1 MDSSQKLT
9 NTDVKKLNKNRIF
22 RLIYNSDKISRQ
34 EIADQL
40 GLSLPTVN
48 QNLKMLM
55 EDGLIEY
62 VGNFTST
69 GGRRAQAITI
79 DNNAR
84 KAISVNIKADYINVD
99 VVGLKGQI
107 IYSMAVKAHFS
118 KSSAYIEKL
127 TDAVRHAVDYVGAD
141 ADDILGVGITVPGIL
156 DDEKQILISAPPLKA
171 KNYDFTRLIS
181 AIDYPVV
188 VMNDARAEAYAGH
201 WFNGKP
207 EDEKI
212 YIMLGEGVGGAYINA
227 SAIRNGVH
235 NRGGEFGHMVI
246 HPGGKQCLCG
256 KKGCFEAYVSEK
268 VLSSEL
274 DMTLD
279 NFFELAAQGNKNN
292 SDVLDEYMDNLA
304 LGINNI
310 YTMMD
315 CDIVLGGT
323 VAPYLKQYENSIK
336 EACHSAFSASV
347 SMISPGTSHG
357 FPFSSTA
364 TIVRYALLIG
374 LRMPSIDSTY
384 VSTRTSMEV
393 CPTYV
398 IFAIITISSFT

>member
-79 DNNAR
+79 NNNAR
-84 KAISVNIKADYINVD
+84 KAISVNIKTDYINVD

-127 TDAVRHAVDYVGAD
+127 TDVVRHAVDYVGAD

-188 VMNDARAEAYAGH
+188 VMNDARAEAYAVH

-279 NFFELAAQGNKNN
+279 NFFELAVQGNKNN
-292 SDVLDEYMDNLA
+292 SNVLDEYMDNLA

-336 EACHSAFSASV
+336 ERLVNDYSFDTDADYLR
-347 SMISPGTSHG
+347 ISDGGGRKSG
-357 FPFSSTA
+357 LGA
-364 TIVRYALLIG
+364 ALSFVA
-374 LRMPSIDSTY
+374 RFIDG
-384 VSTRTSMEV
+384 VE
-393 CPTYV
+393 
-398 IFAIITISSFT
+398 

>member
-79 DNNAR
+79 NNNAR

-118 KSSAYIEKL
+118 KSSAYIGKL

-141 ADDILGVGITVPGIL
+141 ADDILGVGVTVPGIL

-181 AIDYPVV
+181 AIDYPVI

-323 VAPYLKQYENSIK
+323 VAPYLKQYDNSIK
-336 EACHSAFSASV
+336 ERLVNDYSFDTDADYLR
-347 SMISPGTSHG
+347 ISDGGGRKSG
-357 FPFSSTA
+357 LGA
-364 TIVRYALLIG
+364 ALSFVA
-374 LRMPSIDSTY
+374 RFIDG
-384 VSTRTSMEV
+384 VE
-393 CPTYV
+393 
-398 IFAIITISSFT
+398 

>member
-79 DNNAR
+79 NNNAR
-84 KAISVNIKADYINVD
+84 KAISVNIKTDYINVD

-127 TDAVRHAVDYVGAD
+127 TDVVRHAVDYVGAD

-188 VMNDARAEAYAGH
+188 VMNDARAEAYADH
-201 WFNGKP
+201 WFNGKS

-279 NFFELAAQGNKNN
+279 NFFELAVQGNKNN
-292 SDVLDEYMDNLA
+292 SNVLDEYMDNLA

-336 EACHSAFSASV
+336 ERLVNDYSFDTDADYLR
-347 SMISPGTSHG
+347 ISDGGGRKSG
-357 FPFSSTA
+357 LGA
-364 TIVRYALLIG
+364 ALSFVA
-374 LRMPSIDSTY
+374 RFIDG
-384 VSTRTSMEV
+384 VE
-393 CPTYV
+393 
-398 IFAIITISSFT
+398 

>member
-55 EDGLIEY
+55 EDELIEY

-79 DNNAR
+79 NNNAR
-84 KAISVNIKADYINVD
+84 KAISMNIKADYINVD

-171 KNYDFTRLIS
+171 KNYDFTKLIS

-188 VMNDARAEAYAGH
+188 VMNDARAEAYADH
-201 WFNGKP
+201 WFNGKS

-246 HPGGKQCLCG
+246 HPEGKQCLCG

-279 NFFELAAQGNKNN
+279 NFFELVVQGNKNN
-292 SDVLDEYMDNLA
+292 SNVLDEYMDNLA

-336 EACHSAFSASV
+336 ERLVNDYSFDTDADYLR
-347 SMISPGTSHG
+347 ISDGGGRKSG
-357 FPFSSTA
+357 LGA
-364 TIVRYALLIG
+364 ALSFVA
-374 LRMPSIDSTY
+374 RFIDG
-384 VSTRTSMEV
+384 VE
-393 CPTYV
+393 
-398 IFAIITISSFT
+398 

>member
-34 EIADQL
+34 EIADRL

-79 DNNAR
+79 SNNAR

-107 IYSMAVKAHFS
+107 IYSMDVKAHFS

-127 TDAVRHAVDYVGAD
+127 TDAVRHAADYVGAD

-171 KNYDFTRLIS
+171 KNYDFTKLIS

-188 VMNDARAEAYAGH
+188 VMNDARAEAYADH
-201 WFNGKP
+201 WFNGNP

-292 SDVLDEYMDNLA
+292 SNVLDEYMDNLA

-323 VAPYLKQYENSIK
+323 VAPYLKQYDNSIK
-336 EACHSAFSASV
+336 ERLVNDYSFDTDADYLK
-347 SMISPGTSHG
+347 ISDDGGGKSG
-357 FPFSSTA
+357 LGA
-364 TIVRYALLIG
+364 ALSFVA
-374 LRMPSIDSTY
+374 RFIDG
-384 VSTRTSMEV
+384 VE
-393 CPTYV
+393 
-398 IFAIITISSFT
+398 

>member
-118 KSSAYIEKL
+118 KS
-127 TDAVRHAVDYVGAD
+127 R
-141 ADDILGVGITVPGIL
+141 
-156 DDEKQILISAPPLKA
+156 
-171 KNYDFTRLIS
+171 
-181 AIDYPVV
+181 
-188 VMNDARAEAYAGH
+188 
-201 WFNGKP
+201 
-207 EDEKI
+207 
-212 YIMLGEGVGGAYINA
+212 
-227 SAIRNGVH
+227 
-235 NRGGEFGHMVI
+235 
-246 HPGGKQCLCG
+246 
-256 KKGCFEAYVSEK
+256 SEEHT
-268 VLSSEL
+268 SEL
-274 DMTLD
+274 QSR
-279 NFFELAAQGNKNN
+279 E
-292 SDVLDEYMDNLA
+292 
-304 LGINNI
+304 
-310 YTMMD
+310 
-315 CDIVLGGT
+315 
-323 VAPYLKQYENSIK
+323 
-336 EACHSAFSASV
+336 
-347 SMISPGTSHG
+347 
-357 FPFSSTA
+357 
-364 TIVRYALLIG
+364 
-374 LRMPSIDSTY
+374 
-384 VSTRTSMEV
+384 
-393 CPTYV
+393 
-398 IFAIITISSFT
+398 

>member
-79 DNNAR
+79 NNNAR

-171 KNYDFTRLIS
+171 KNYDFTKLIS

-188 VMNDARAEAYAGH
+188 VMNDARAEAYADH
-201 WFNGKP
+201 WFNGKH

-292 SDVLDEYMDNLA
+292 SNVLDEYMDNLA

-323 VAPYLKQYENSIK
+323 VAPYLKQYDNSIK
-336 EACHSAFSASV
+336 ERLVNDYSFDTDADYLR
-347 SMISPGTSHG
+347 ISDGGGRKSG
-357 FPFSSTA
+357 LGA
-364 TIVRYALLIG
+364 ALSFVA
-374 LRMPSIDSTY
+374 RFIDG
-384 VSTRTSMEV
+384 VE
-393 CPTYV
+393 
-398 IFAIITISSFT
+398 

>member
-127 TDAVRHAVDYVGAD
+127 KDAVRHAVDYVGAD

-188 VMNDARAEAYAGH
+188 VMNDARAEAYADH
-201 WFNGKP
+201 WFNGKS

-274 DMTLD
+274 NTSLEDFFAQAEKGKPDYVDML
-279 NFFELAAQGNKNN
+279 E
-292 SDVLDEYMDNLA
+292 EYIDNLA

-323 VAPYLKQYENSIK
+323 VAPYIKRYEDRIK
-336 EACHSAFSASV
+336 ECLVNDYSFDTDADYLK
-347 SMISPGTSHG
+347 ISDDGGGKSG
-357 FPFSSTA
+357 LGA
-364 TIVRYALLIG
+364 ALSFVA
-374 LRMPSIDSTY
+374 RFIDG
-384 VSTRTSMEV
+384 VE
-393 CPTYV
+393 
-398 IFAIITISSFT
+398 

>member
-34 EIADQL
+34 EIADRL

-79 DNNAR
+79 SNNAR
-84 KAISVNIKADYINVD
+84 RAISVNIKADYINVD

-107 IYSMAVKAHFS
+107 IYSMDVKAHFS

-127 TDAVRHAVDYVGAD
+127 TDAVRHAADYVGAD

-292 SDVLDEYMDNLA
+292 SNVLDEYMDNLA

-323 VAPYLKQYENSIK
+323 VAPYLKQYDNSIK
-336 EACHSAFSASV
+336 ERLVNDYSFDTDADYLR
-347 SMISPGTSHG
+347 ISDGGGRKSG
-357 FPFSSTA
+357 LGA
-364 TIVRYALLIG
+364 ALSFVA
-374 LRMPSIDSTY
+374 RFIDG
-384 VSTRTSMEV
+384 VE
-393 CPTYV
+393 
-398 IFAIITISSFT
+398 

>member
-336 EACHSAFSASV
+336 EHLVNDYSFDTDADYLR
-347 SMISPGTSHG
+347 ISDGGGRKSG
-357 FPFSSTA
+357 LGA
-364 TIVRYALLIG
+364 ALSFVA
-374 LRMPSIDSTY
+374 RFIDG
-384 VSTRTSMEV
+384 VE
-393 CPTYV
+393 
-398 IFAIITISSFT
+398 

>member
-1 MDSSQKLT
+1 MDGFITET
-9 NTDVKKLNKNRIF
+9 NEHGCKKLNKNRIF

-79 DNNAR
+79 NNNAR

-188 VMNDARAEAYAGH
+188 VMNDARAEAYADH

-207 EDEKI
+207 EDEK
-212 YIMLGEGVGGAYINA
+212 YIL
-227 SAIRNGVH
+227 
-235 NRGGEFGHMVI
+235 
-246 HPGGKQCLCG
+246 CLV
-256 KKGCFEAYVSEK
+256 KVSE
-268 VLSSEL
+268 VHILTLPQSE
-274 DMTLD
+274 MVFITVV
-279 NFFELAAQGNKNN
+279 AN
-292 SDVLDEYMDNLA
+292 SDIWLFTLEESSACVVRRAVLKHMFQ
-304 LGINNI
+304 
-310 YTMMD
+310 
-315 CDIVLGGT
+315 
-323 VAPYLKQYENSIK
+323 K
-336 EACHSAFSASV
+336 
-347 SMISPGTSHG
+347 
-357 FPFSSTA
+357 
-364 TIVRYALLIG
+364 RYYHQSLI
-374 LRMPSIDSTY
+374 
-384 VSTRTSMEV
+384 
-393 CPTYV
+393 
-398 IFAIITISSFT
+398 

>member
-181 AIDYPVV
+181 AIDYPVI

-212 YIMLGEGVGGAYINA
+212 CIMLGEGVGGAYINA

-336 EACHSAFSASV
+336 ERLVNDYSFDTDADYLR
-347 SMISPGTSHG
+347 ISDGGGRKSG
-357 FPFSSTA
+357 LGA
-364 TIVRYALLIG
+364 ALSFVA
-374 LRMPSIDSTY
+374 RFIDG
-384 VSTRTSMEV
+384 VE
-393 CPTYV
+393 
-398 IFAIITISSFT
+398 

>member
-79 DNNAR
+79 NNNAR

-118 KSSAYIEKL
+118 KSSAYIEKI

-188 VMNDARAEAYAGH
+188 VMNDARAEAYADH
-201 WFNGKP
+201 WFNGTP

-292 SDVLDEYMDNLA
+292 SNVLDEYMDNLA

-336 EACHSAFSASV
+336 ERLVNDYSFDTDADYLR
-347 SMISPGTSHG
+347 ISDGGGRKSG
-357 FPFSSTA
+357 LGA
-364 TIVRYALLIG
+364 ALSFVA
-374 LRMPSIDSTY
+374 RFIDG
-384 VSTRTSMEV
+384 VE
-393 CPTYV
+393 
-398 IFAIITISSFT
+398 

>member
-79 DNNAR
+79 NNNAR
-84 KAISVNIKADYINVD
+84 KAISVNIKTDYINVD

-127 TDAVRHAVDYVGAD
+127 TDVVRHAVDYVGAD

-171 KNYDFTRLIS
+171 KNYDFTKLIS

-188 VMNDARAEAYAGH
+188 VMNDTRAEAYADH
-201 WFNGKP
+201 WFNGKS

-256 KKGCFEAYVSEK
+256 KKGCLEAYVSEK

-279 NFFELAAQGNKNN
+279 NFFELAVQGIKNN
-292 SDVLDEYMDNLA
+292 SNVLDEYMDNLA

-336 EACHSAFSASV
+336 ERLVNDYSFDTDADYLR
-347 SMISPGTSHG
+347 ISDGGGRKSG
-357 FPFSSTA
+357 LGA
-364 TIVRYALLIG
+364 ALSFVA
-374 LRMPSIDSTY
+374 RFIDG
-384 VSTRTSMEV
+384 VE
-393 CPTYV
+393 
-398 IFAIITISSFT
+398 

>member
-22 RLIYNSDKISRQ
+22 RLIYSCDKISRQ

-55 EDGLIEY
+55 EEGLIEY

-79 DNNAR
+79 NNNAR
-84 KAISVNIKADYINVD
+84 KAVSVNIRADHINVD

-107 IYSMAVKAHFS
+107 IYSMVVKAYFN
-118 KSSAYIEKL
+118 KTNAYIEKL
-127 TDAVRHAVDYVGAD
+127 ADAVRHAVSYDGAD
-141 ADDILGVGITVPGIL
+141 ENDILGVGITVPGVL
-156 DDEKQILISAPPLKA
+156 NEDKQILISAPPLKV
-171 KNYDFTRLIS
+171 KNYNLTKLIS
-181 AIDYPVV
+181 AVGYPAV
-188 VMNDARAEAYAGH
+188 VMNDARAEAYADH

-227 SAIRNGVH
+227 SAIRSGVH

-268 VLSSEL
+268 ALSSEL
-274 DMTLD
+274 NTSLED
-279 NFFELAAQGNKNN
+279 FFALAEQGKSQNVK
-292 SDVLDEYMDNLA
+292 VLDEYMDNLA

-323 VAPYLKQYENSIK
+323 VAPYLKKYEDNIRKRLINDYSFDTDAEYLRI
-336 EACHSAFSASV
+336 AD
-347 SMISPGTSHG
+347 G
-357 FPFSSTA
+357 
-364 TIVRYALLIG
+364 VRRKAELGAALSFVA
-374 LRMPSIDSTY
+374 RFIDG
-384 VSTRTSMEV
+384 VE
-393 CPTYV
+393 
-398 IFAIITISSFT
+398 

>member
-34 EIADQL
+34 EIADRL

-79 DNNAR
+79 NNNAR

-107 IYSMAVKAHFS
+107 IYSMDVKAHFS

-127 TDAVRHAVDYVGAD
+127 TDAVRHAADYVGAD

-156 DDEKQILISAPPLKA
+156 DDEKQILISAPLKA
-171 KNYDFTRLIS
+171 KNYDFAKLIS

-188 VMNDARAEAYAGH
+188 VMNDARAEAYADH

-268 VLSSEL
+268 FLSSEL
-274 DMTLD
+274 NTSLEDFFAQAEKGKPDYVDML
-279 NFFELAAQGNKNN
+279 E
-292 SDVLDEYMDNLA
+292 EYIDNLA

-323 VAPYLKQYENSIK
+323 VAPYIKRYEDRIK
-336 EACHSAFSASV
+336 ECLVNDYSFDTDADYLK
-347 SMISPGTSHG
+347 ISDDGGGKSG
-357 FPFSSTA
+357 LGA
-364 TIVRYALLIG
+364 ALSFVA
-374 LRMPSIDSTY
+374 RFIDG
-384 VSTRTSMEV
+384 VE
-393 CPTYV
+393 
-398 IFAIITISSFT
+398 

>member
-292 SDVLDEYMDNLA
+292 CNVLDEYMDNLA

-336 EACHSAFSASV
+336 ERLVNDYSFDTDADYLR
-347 SMISPGTSHG
+347 ISDGGGRKSG
-357 FPFSSTA
+357 LGA
-364 TIVRYALLIG
+364 ALSFVA
-374 LRMPSIDSTY
+374 RFIDG
-384 VSTRTSMEV
+384 VE
-393 CPTYV
+393 
-398 IFAIITISSFT
+398 

>member
-9 NTDVKKLNKNRIF
+9 NADVKKLNKNRIF

-55 EDGLIEY
+55 EYGLIEY

-79 DNNAR
+79 NNNAR

-99 VVGLKGQI
+99 AVGLKGQI

-127 TDAVRHAVDYVGAD
+127 TNAVRHAVDYVGAD
-141 ADDILGVGITVPGIL
+141 TDDILGVGITVPGIL
-156 DDEKQILISAPPLKA
+156 DDEKQILISAPPLIA
-171 KNYDFTRLIS
+171 KNYNLTNLIS

-188 VMNDARAEAYAGH
+188 VMNDAGAEAYADH

-212 YIMLGEGVGGAYINA
+212 YIMLGEGVGGAYING

-292 SDVLDEYMDNLA
+292 ANVLDEYMDNLA

-336 EACHSAFSASV
+336 ERLVNDYSFDTDADYLR
-347 SMISPGTSHG
+347 ISDGGGSKSG
-357 FPFSSTA
+357 LGA
-364 TIVRYALLIG
+364 ALSFVA
-374 LRMPSIDSTY
+374 RFIDG
-384 VSTRTSMEV
+384 VE
-393 CPTYV
+393 
-398 IFAIITISSFT
+398 

>member
-181 AIDYPVV
+181 AIDYPVI

-256 KKGCFEAYVSEK
+256 KNGCFEAYVSEK

-336 EACHSAFSASV
+336 ERLVNDYSFDTDADYFR
-347 SMISPGTSHG
+347 ISDGGGRKSG
-357 FPFSSTA
+357 LGA
-364 TIVRYALLIG
+364 ALSFVA
-374 LRMPSIDSTY
+374 RFIDG
-384 VSTRTSMEV
+384 VE
-393 CPTYV
+393 
-398 IFAIITISSFT
+398 

>member
-1 MDSSQKLT
+1 MDSSQKLM

-171 KNYDFTRLIS
+171 KNYDFTKLIS

-323 VAPYLKQYENSIK
+323 VAPYLKQYDNSIK
-336 EACHSAFSASV
+336 ERLVNDYSFDTDADYLR
-347 SMISPGTSHG
+347 ISDGGGRKSG
-357 FPFSSTA
+357 LGA
-364 TIVRYALLIG
+364 ALSFVA
-374 LRMPSIDSTY
+374 RFIDG
-384 VSTRTSMEV
+384 VE
-393 CPTYV
+393 
-398 IFAIITISSFT
+398 

>member
-69 GGRRAQAITI
+69 GGRRAQAISI

-84 KAISVNIKADYINVD
+84 KANSVNIKADYINVD

-181 AIDYPVV
+181 AIDYPVI

-336 EACHSAFSASV
+336 ERLVNDYSFDTDADYLR
-347 SMISPGTSHG
+347 ISDGGGRKSG
-357 FPFSSTA
+357 LGA
-364 TIVRYALLIG
+364 ALSFVA
-374 LRMPSIDSTY
+374 RFIDG
-384 VSTRTSMEV
+384 VE
-393 CPTYV
+393 
-398 IFAIITISSFT
+398 

>member
-1 MDSSQKLT
+1 MNSSQKLT

-34 EIADQL
+34 EIADKL

-55 EDGLIEY
+55 EEGLIEY

-79 DNNAR
+79 NNNAR
-84 KAISVNIKADYINVD
+84 KAVSVNIRADHINVD
-99 VVGLKGQI
+99 IVGLKGQI
-107 IYSMAVKAHFS
+107 IYSMTVKAHFN
-118 KSSAYIEKL
+118 KNSSYIEKL
-127 TDAVRHAVDYVGAD
+127 ADAVRHAAAYAGAD
-141 ADDILGVGITVPGIL
+141 EKDILGVGITIPGIL
-156 DDEKQILISAPPLKA
+156 DEDKQILISAPPLKV
-171 KNYDFTRLIS
+171 KNYNLTKLIA
-181 AIDYPVV
+181 AIGYPAI
-188 VMNDARAEAYAGH
+188 VMNDARAEAYADH

-227 SAIRNGVH
+227 SAIRSGVH

-256 KKGCFEAYVSEK
+256 KKGCLEAYVSEK
-268 VLSSEL
+268 ALSSEL
-274 DMTLD
+274 NTSLED
-279 NFFELAAQGNKNN
+279 FFAQAEQGNPGNVK
-292 SDVLDEYMDNLA
+292 VLNEYMDNLA

-315 CDIVLGGT
+315 CNIVLGGT
-323 VAPYLKQYENSIK
+323 VAPYLKKYEDDIK
-336 EACHSAFSASV
+336 ERLINDYSFDTDAEYLRIAD
-347 SMISPGTSHG
+347 G
-357 FPFSSTA
+357 
-364 TIVRYALLIG
+364 VRRRAELGAALSFVA
-374 LRMPSIDSTY
+374 RFIDG
-384 VSTRTSMEV
+384 VE
-393 CPTYV
+393 
-398 IFAIITISSFT
+398 

>member
-1 MDSSQKLT
+1 MDSSQKLM

-171 KNYDFTRLIS
+171 KNYDFTKLIS

-336 EACHSAFSASV
+336 ERLVNDYSFDTDADYLR
-347 SMISPGTSHG
+347 ISDGGGRKSG
-357 FPFSSTA
+357 LGA
-364 TIVRYALLIG
+364 ALSFVA
-374 LRMPSIDSTY
+374 RFIDG
-384 VSTRTSMEV
+384 VE
-393 CPTYV
+393 
-398 IFAIITISSFT
+398 

>member
-141 ADDILGVGITVPGIL
+141 ADDILGIGITVPGIL

-171 KNYDFTRLIS
+171 KNYDFTKLIS

-188 VMNDARAEAYAGH
+188 VMNDARAEAYADH
-201 WFNGKP
+201 WFNGNP

-292 SDVLDEYMDNLA
+292 SNVLDEYMDNLA

-323 VAPYLKQYENSIK
+323 VAPYLKQYDNSIK
-336 EACHSAFSASV
+336 ERLVNDYSFDTDADYLR
-347 SMISPGTSHG
+347 ISDGGGRKSG
-357 FPFSSTA
+357 LGA
-364 TIVRYALLIG
+364 ALSFVA
-374 LRMPSIDSTY
+374 RFID
-384 VSTRTSMEV
+384 VVE
-393 CPTYV
+393 
-398 IFAIITISSFT
+398 

>member
-79 DNNAR
+79 NNNAR

-141 ADDILGVGITVPGIL
+141 ADDILGIGITVPGIL

-171 KNYDFTRLIS
+171 KNYDFTKLIS

-188 VMNDARAEAYAGH
+188 VMNDARAEAYADH
-201 WFNGKP
+201 WFNGNP

-292 SDVLDEYMDNLA
+292 SNVLDEYMDNLA

-323 VAPYLKQYENSIK
+323 VAPYLKQYDNSIK
-336 EACHSAFSASV
+336 ERLVNDYSFDTDADYLR
-347 SMISPGTSHG
+347 ISDGGGRKSG
-357 FPFSSTA
+357 LGA
-364 TIVRYALLIG
+364 ALSFVA
-374 LRMPSIDSTY
+374 RFIDG
-384 VSTRTSMEV
+384 VE
-393 CPTYV
+393 
-398 IFAIITISSFT
+398 

>member
-79 DNNAR
+79 NNNAR
-84 KAISVNIKADYINVD
+84 KAISMNIKADYINVD

-171 KNYDFTRLIS
+171 KNYDFTKLIS

-188 VMNDARAEAYAGH
+188 VMNDARAEACADH

-207 EDEKI
+207 QDEKI

-256 KKGCFEAYVSEK
+256 KKGCLEAYVSEK

-274 DMTLD
+274 NTSLEDFFAQAEKGKPDYVDML
-279 NFFELAAQGNKNN
+279 E
-292 SDVLDEYMDNLA
+292 EYIDNLA

-323 VAPYLKQYENSIK
+323 VAPYIKRYEDRIK
-336 EACHSAFSASV
+336 ECLVNDYSFDTDADYLK
-347 SMISPGTSHG
+347 ISDGGGGKSG
-357 FPFSSTA
+357 LGA
-364 TIVRYALLIG
+364 ALSFVA
-374 LRMPSIDSTY
+374 RFIDG
-384 VSTRTSMEV
+384 VE
-393 CPTYV
+393 
-398 IFAIITISSFT
+398 

>member
-171 KNYDFTRLIS
+171 KNYDFTKLIS

-268 VLSSEL
+268 LLSSEL

-336 EACHSAFSASV
+336 ERLVNDYSFDTDADYLR
-347 SMISPGTSHG
+347 ISDGGGRKSG
-357 FPFSSTA
+357 LGA
-364 TIVRYALLIG
+364 ALSFVA
-374 LRMPSIDSTY
+374 RFIDG
-384 VSTRTSMEV
+384 VE
-393 CPTYV
+393 
-398 IFAIITISSFT
+398 

>member
-34 EIADQL
+34 EIADRL

-79 DNNAR
+79 SNNAR
-84 KAISVNIKADYINVD
+84 RAISVNIKADYINVD

-107 IYSMAVKAHFS
+107 IYSMDVKAHFS

-127 TDAVRHAVDYVGAD
+127 TDAVRHAADYVGAD

-181 AIDYPVV
+181 AIDYPVI

-279 NFFELAAQGNKNN
+279 NFFELAAQENKNN
-292 SDVLDEYMDNLA
+292 SNVLDEYMYNLA

-323 VAPYLKQYENSIK
+323 VAPYLKQYESSIK
-336 EACHSAFSASV
+336 ERLVNDYSFDTDADYLR
-347 SMISPGTSHG
+347 ISDGGGRKSG
-357 FPFSSTA
+357 LGA
-364 TIVRYALLIG
+364 ALSFVA
-374 LRMPSIDSTY
+374 RFIDG
-384 VSTRTSMEV
+384 VE
-393 CPTYV
+393 
-398 IFAIITISSFT
+398 

>member
-181 AIDYPVV
+181 AIDYPVI

-292 SDVLDEYMDNLA
+292 SNVLDEYMDNLA

-323 VAPYLKQYENSIK
+323 VAPYLKQYDNSIK
-336 EACHSAFSASV
+336 ERLVNDYSFDTDADYLK
-347 SMISPGTSHG
+347 ISDDGGGKSG
-357 FPFSSTA
+357 LGA
-364 TIVRYALLIG
+364 ALSFVA
-374 LRMPSIDSTY
+374 RFIDG
-384 VSTRTSMEV
+384 VE
-393 CPTYV
+393 
-398 IFAIITISSFT
+398 

>member
-127 TDAVRHAVDYVGAD
+127 TDAVRHAGDYVGAD
-141 ADDILGVGITVPGIL
+141 ADDILGIGITVPGIL

-171 KNYDFTRLIS
+171 KNYDFTKLIS

-188 VMNDARAEAYAGH
+188 VMNDARAEAYADH
-201 WFNGKP
+201 WFNGDP

-292 SDVLDEYMDNLA
+292 SNVLDEYMDNLA

-323 VAPYLKQYENSIK
+323 VAPYLKQYDNSIK
-336 EACHSAFSASV
+336 ERLVNDYSFDTDADYLR
-347 SMISPGTSHG
+347 ISDGGGRKSG
-357 FPFSSTA
+357 LGA
-364 TIVRYALLIG
+364 ALSFVA
-374 LRMPSIDSTY
+374 RFIDG
-384 VSTRTSMEV
+384 VE
-393 CPTYV
+393 
-398 IFAIITISSFT
+398 

>member
-181 AIDYPVV
+181 AIDYPVI

-246 HPGGKQCLCG
+246 HPRGKQCLCG

-323 VAPYLKQYENSIK
+323 VAPYLKQYDNSIK
-336 EACHSAFSASV
+336 ERLVNDYSFDTDADYLR
-347 SMISPGTSHG
+347 ISDGGGRKSG
-357 FPFSSTA
+357 LGA
-364 TIVRYALLIG
+364 ALSFVA
-374 LRMPSIDSTY
+374 RFIDG
-384 VSTRTSMEV
+384 VE
-393 CPTYV
+393 
-398 IFAIITISSFT
+398 

>member
-34 EIADQL
+34 EIADRL

-79 DNNAR
+79 NNNAR

-336 EACHSAFSASV
+336 ERLVNDYSFDTDADYLR
-347 SMISPGTSHG
+347 ISDGGGRKSG
-357 FPFSSTA
+357 LGA
-364 TIVRYALLIG
+364 ALSFVA
-374 LRMPSIDSTY
+374 RFIDG
-384 VSTRTSMEV
+384 VE
-393 CPTYV
+393 
-398 IFAIITISSFT
+398 

>member
-79 DNNAR
+79 NNNAR

-107 IYSMAVKAHFS
+107 IYGMAVKAHFS

-171 KNYDFTRLIS
+171 KNYDFTKLIS

-336 EACHSAFSASV
+336 ERLVNDYSFDTDADYLR
-347 SMISPGTSHG
+347 ISDGGGRKSG
-357 FPFSSTA
+357 LGA
-364 TIVRYALLIG
+364 ALSFVA
-374 LRMPSIDSTY
+374 RFIDG
-384 VSTRTSMEV
+384 VE
-393 CPTYV
+393 
-398 IFAIITISSFT
+398 